1 MDEIRLTVPRERPFF
16 GVAHLVL
23 AGLAARLDF
32 TVEHLDDLQLALD
45 GLFEIAGDG
54 DVMMAVRIRD
64 DGVEAEVGP
73 FAGSLGAALAEPAG
87 SDVGLRRVLETVVDS
102 FEVKERDGFG
112 WVVFRKGVRTVP
124 PKSS

>member
-45 GLFEIAGDG
+45 GLFEADGDG
-54 DVMMAVRIRD
+54 DMTLAVRIGD

-73 FAGSLGAALAEPAG
+73 FAGSLSAALAEPAG

-112 WVVFRKGVRTVP
+112 WVIFRKGVRTVP